1 MPLLHGTKPIEYLAA
16 AALGGLLAIGGLL
29 ILLLARDSWG
39 YGVILLLGGGAFA
52 VRFGIEARR
61 RYARRSQVQA
71 ALTAEHSAVVPG
83 LAHLPDGDRVTFNDA
98 EGKPTRRGVMKDGK
112 VVFLD

>member
-1 MPLLHGTKPIEYLAA
+1 MPLLRGTKPVEYLVAA
-16 AALGGLLAIGGLL
+16 VLGGLLAVGGLL

-39 YGVILLLGGGAFA
+39 YGVALLLGGTVFA

-61 RYARRSQVQA
+61 RYARRSQAQA
-71 ALTAEHSAVVPG
+71 ALTAEQFVVMPG

-98 EGKPTRRGVMKDGK
+98 EGQPARRGVMKDGK